1 MTESWRGG
9 CFLVLEVGETLF
21 KSWWRMNDNVVSPLL
36 LPKEWKRRRAFF
48 GLKQPFGFFFFGL
61 VRTCFFVRHWMIP
74 IKRSSLLLSGDVSF
88 DLSTHFLTYVTL
100 IIYCLSFLLNGL
112 ANWPFSMR
120 RLEKAGYGGQQLGW
134 FFGDSGRRL
143 DILSSFYFQSL
154 YTLSMKGSGLWG
166 STQKEMTFQRKAK
179 MHLVSL

>member
-1 MTESWRGG
+1 MKKKKGLFWPKATFWLLF
-9 CFLVLEVGETLF
+9 FLALSE
-21 KSWWRMNDNVVSPLL
+21 
-36 LPKEWKRRRAFF
+36 RA
-48 GLKQPFGFFFFGL
+48 
-61 VRTCFFVRHWMIP
+61 FFVRHWMIP

-100 IIYCLSFLLNGL
+100 IIYCLSFFAQWPSKL
-112 ANWPFSMR
+112 AFSRR

-143 DILSSFYFQSL
+143 DILSSFSFYFQSL